1 MRKQIIHRGHRCSLT
16 PIGLLNSG
24 WWLMQTANQ
33 LLVLERQLVRG
44 SVASHC
50 NNHSRIYKTTHTHT
64 QQWCHCS
71 FLHNSSCLHF
81 FFFIYYKDL
90 ELTLRGYVAA
100 AAQSVI
106 SNFLFKKR
114 NWMWIIHIPRDRI
127 CTNSNVQRKA
137 VLQGK
142 KRIKLT
148 DKESRGTIKKVEQQ
162 IGTMDSAA

>member
-50 NNHSRIYKTTHTHT
+50 NNHSRIYKTTHTHPAMVSLFLFT
-64 QQWCHCS
+64 Q
-71 FLHNSSCLHF
+71 FLLLAF
-81 FFFIYYKDL
+81 LFLIYYKNL
-90 ELTLRGYVAA
+90 ELTLRGYRAA

-106 SNFLFKKR
+106 SKKIKKNW
-114 NWMWIIHIPRDRI
+114 NWMRIIHIPRDRI

-137 VLQGK
+137 VLQEK

-148 DKESRGTIKKVEQQ
+148 GKESRGRKKK
-162 IGTMDSAA
+162 